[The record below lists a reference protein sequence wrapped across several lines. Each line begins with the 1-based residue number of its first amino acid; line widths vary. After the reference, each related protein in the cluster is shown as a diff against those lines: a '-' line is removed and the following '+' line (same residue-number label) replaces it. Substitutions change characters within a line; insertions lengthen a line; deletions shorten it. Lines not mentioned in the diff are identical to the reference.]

1 MEAESNNIWQIG
13 QTKLAKLMWGETLIK
28 KFQNNEGEK
37 QGKKKRI
44 RPVRKI
50 WEIGN
55 AQSQCQSL
63 QKDTKIKDIYKEPI
77 LPQIHNCWICGFSLK
92 VTKTTPECEHILP
105 IAQACIFLK
114 LYSSKLKDSLIQN
127 NIPYNRYIIDVLK
140 HEYDYAHPYC
150 NQIKSDLSF
159 ITYDQTKGIDIVD
172 RNKIINYLNSL
183 TTSTRD
189 DGKNIRPL
197 INDDSGWLIRQT
209 DIMVARYTKILQFI
223 YENREPGIRNLI
235 LLAGAIDA
243 MDENTIETEFTK
255 LLADVNVQHFI
266 YYLRLDLYTIT
277 QNSAAIALHLAKNF
291 FYTFGTPSWLDSFL
305 IKIERDFPYI
315 NIEPL
320 PEIEANSANA
330 ANILIGLKAETPME
344 EFMESNNEATNGE
357 ATNGE
362 NVNMNTTIHINI
374 NSEKL
379 QKLNKATKYFAD
391 KLYENI
397 YNKFFIERREQYI
410 PDIAEPTAIEIV
422 TLYFLKYLRNWIVY
436 DAPIQR
442 VRIPNEVNLY
452 FKNKINILSRLVFE
466 ERNLLDGL
474 KEPICKD
481 VKIAPFSQPPL
492 RMKNLFNPN
501 LDYIDILCLPK
512 RSGGR
517 YTRSNLRTN
526 KSNKLKKTRRRQ
538 RERS

>member
-1 MEAESNNIWQIG
+1 MEKENNNAWQIG
-13 QTKLAKLMWGETLIK
+13 QTKLATLIWGEQLIK
-28 KFQNNEGEK
+28 KFQNNEDEK
-37 QGKKKRI
+37 QGKKKKI

-63 QKDTKIKDIYKEPI
+63 QKDKKIKEIYGEPI
-77 LPQIHNCWICGFSLK
+77 LPQIDNCWICGFSLK

-114 LYSSKLKDSLIQN
+114 LYSSKLRDSLIQGN
-127 NIPYNRYIIDVLK
+127 TPYNKYIINVLR

-159 ITYDQTKGIDIVD
+159 IRYDPTQGRNIVD

-183 TTSTRD
+183 TTSVRE
-189 DGKNIRPL
+189 DGKDVRPL
-197 INDDSGWLIRQT
+197 INNALRSGWLETQT
-209 DIMVARYTKILQFI
+209 DIMVLRYTKILEFI
-223 YENREPGIRNLI
+223 YESREPGISNLI
-235 LLAGAIDA
+235 LLAGTINA

-255 LLADVNVQHFI
+255 LLTDVNVQNFI
-266 YYLRLDLYTIT
+266 YHLKLDLYTIT
-277 QNSAAIALHLAKNF
+277 QNSDAIALQLAKSI
-291 FYTFGTPSWLDSFL
+291 FYKFGTPYWLDNFL
-305 IKIERDFPYI
+305 NKVETDFSYI

-330 ANILIGLKAETPME
+330 ANILIGLKPEPPME

-410 PDIAEPTAIEIV
+410 PDVAEPIAIEII
-422 TLYFLKYLRNWIVY
+422 TLYFYKYIRNWILY
-436 DAPIQR
+436 DASIQR
-442 VRIPNEVNLY
+442 LRIPNETSEKLKNL
-452 FKNKINILSRLVFE
+452 INRLSTLIFR
-466 ERNLLDGL
+466 ERGLLDEL
-474 KEPICKD
+474 KDIVCADFRK
-481 VKIAPFSQPPL
+481 APFSQPPL
-492 RMKNLFNPN
+492 WRKNLYNPD
-501 LDYIDILCLPK
+501 LDYIDKLCLPR

-517 YTRSNLRTN
+517 YTRSHLRTN

-538 RERS
+538 RS